1 MFALLTTL
9 NFNIGMIVYPVMRA
23 CEDGWLP
30 RKLAAKNEKYGSAH
44 YILLVFY
51 LIGIVPILIG
61 LDLNTVANSTVILF
75 TIIRGVIAFSAMQL
89 PKKLP
94 ELWNKSSFHVS
105 NGRLKAVCIFSMI
118 LAALSVVVLLISTS
132 MVQIIGNIAILAF
145 AIIVALLV
153 NKKVTLNP
161 SYTEK

>member
-1 MFALLTTL
+1 
-9 NFNIGMIVYPVMRA
+9 MRA

-30 RKLAAKNEKYGSAH
+30 RKLAVKNKKYGSAH

-51 LIGIVPILIG
+51 LIGTVPILIG

-75 TIIRGVIAFSAMQL
+75 TIIRGVIAYSAMQL

-94 ELWNKSSFHVS
+94 DLWNKSSFHVS
-105 NGRLKAVCIFSMI
+105 NGKLKAVCTFSI
-118 LAALSVVVLLISTS
+118 ALAALSVIVLLISTS

-145 AIIVALLV
+145 SIAVALLV
-153 NKKVTLNP
+153 NKRVTLNP
-161 SYTEK
+161 SFTENSR